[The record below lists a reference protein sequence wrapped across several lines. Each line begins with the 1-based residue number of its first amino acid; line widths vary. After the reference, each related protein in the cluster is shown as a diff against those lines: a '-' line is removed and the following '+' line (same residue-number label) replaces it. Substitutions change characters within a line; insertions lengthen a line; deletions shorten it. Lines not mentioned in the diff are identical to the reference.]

1 MERYANWLSV
11 VGFAL
16 AAWYVYVVGSL
27 FWQGWD
33 KPSLTEYPGLLP
45 LVFILG
51 AIPLPL
57 GAAVLLRRLAA
68 PGPAS
73 SPVRW
78 LARLWF
84 VFALCGAVG
93 YLLGLWTVISSI
105 SFHAYLDSVVSVIS
119 LLFNL
124 ASAIF
129 FLAMLPPLWVLSGR
143 PPAPA

>member
-1 MERYANWLSV
+1 MARYARKLSV

-16 AAWYVYVVGSL
+16 AAWYVYVLGSL
-27 FWQGWD
+27 LWQSWARHG
-33 KPSLTEYPGLLP
+33 LAEYPGLLP

-51 AIPLPL
+51 AISLPL

-84 VFALCGAVG
+84 AFGLCGAGG
-93 YLLGLWTVISSI
+93 YSWGFWTIATAST
-105 SFHAYLDSVVSVIS
+105 FYAYLASVQAVVY
-119 LLFNL
+119 LAFNL

-129 FLAMLPPLWVLSGR
+129 FLAILPPLWSLPRR
-143 PPAPA
+143 PR